1 METKVCTKCGEEKPA
16 TTEHFAVGRRYL
28 LGVRPRCKSCD
39 KECRRENKEEIAL
52 KNKRYYENN
61 KEELAPKRK
70 RYRENNKEKKALY
83 DRRYRENNK
92 EELALK
98 QRRYRENNKEKLA
111 LKKKRYRENNK
122 EAIALKQKRYR
133 ENNKEALALKQRRYQ
148 EKNKE
153 EISLKKKRYREN
165 NKEALALKQ
174 KCYRENNKE
183 ALALKQKCRHRN
195 LPAGVYKITNKK
207 TNAIYIGAS
216 TRLPIRWSTHKWYLR
231 KEQHSNINLQE
242 DYNKYGLEAFEFEV
256 LEEHP
261 PETQFE
267 ALEKIE
273 QKTIKRFLAA
283 GKKLY
288 NRTVKDK

>member
-1 METKVCTKCGEEKPA
+1 MMQTKVCTKCGEEKPA
-16 TTEHFAVGRRYL
+16 TTEYFVVAR
-28 LGVRPRCKSCD
+28 LGLFGVSSQCKRCK
-39 KECRRENKEEIAL
+39 KAYYEKNKEAIA
-52 KNKRYYENN
+52 RR
-61 KEELAPKRK
+61 RK
-70 RYRENNKEKKALY
+70 QYREK
-83 DRRYRENNK
+83 
-92 EELALK
+92 
-98 QRRYRENNKEKLA
+98 
-111 LKKKRYRENNK
+111 NK
-122 EAIALKQKRYR
+122 EAIALGNKQY
-133 ENNKEALALKQRRYQ
+133 Y

-153 EISLKKKRYREN
+153 KIVLKSKQHYEK
-165 NKEALALKQ
+165 NKEAIARRCKQYREKNKEKFALKSKQ
-174 KCYRENNKE
+174 YRE
-183 ALALKQKCRHRN
+183 N

-216 TRLPIRWSTHKWYLR
+216 TVLSVRWRRHLLDLR
-231 KEQHSNINLQE
+231 KEEHSNINLQE

>member
-16 TTEHFAVGRRYL
+16 TTEYFVVAR
-28 LGVRPRCKSCD
+28 LGLFGVSSQCKRCK
-39 KECRRENKEEIAL
+39 KAYYEKNKEEIAL
-52 KNKRYYENN
+52 RNKQ
-61 KEELAPKRK
+61 
-70 RYRENNKEKKALY
+70 YREK
-83 DRRYRENNK
+83 
-92 EELALK
+92 
-98 QRRYRENNKEKLA
+98 
-111 LKKKRYRENNK
+111 NK
-122 EAIALKQKRYR
+122 EAIALGNKQY
-133 ENNKEALALKQRRYQ
+133 Y

-153 EISLKKKRYREN
+153 KIALKSKQYREKN
-165 NKEALALKQ
+165 KEKRALTRKQYYEKNKEKVVLKSKQYREKNKEKIVLKSKQYREKNKEKIALSQKQHYEKNKEAIARRRKQYYEKNKEKFALKSKQ
-174 KCYRENNKE
+174 YRE
-183 ALALKQKCRHRN
+183 N

-216 TRLPIRWSTHKWYLR
+216 TVLSVRWRRHLRDLR

-256 LEEHP
+256 LEKHP

-273 QKTIKRFLAA
+273 QKTINHFLAE

-288 NRTVKDK
+288 NRTLG